1 MNAKIGRENMFSKH
15 PPPQVRF
22 WRDPG
27 YNYLE
32 ARYSRYKT
40 VSFPKHTHDTLSV
53 GIVEEGHGTFYS
65 QGQLRQIGPGDIA
78 LIPAGEVHACNP
90 QVDTG
95 WTYRMFYVDP
105 NWLRNLAEEN
115 TTSKRDIPNFS
126 IPLIQHPA
134 LFHALAQLHTVIESG
149 AGKLEKES
157 FIWATFSQLITDYSD
172 RKAQLSARYREP
184 HAVKIALD
192 YLTDNL
198 AANISLHELSSLS
211 GFSAYHFLRIFR
223 DTVGLPPHAYQ
234 TQLRINRAKKLLA
247 EGEDIVQV
255 AYDTGFTDQ
264 SHFSNKFKRLVGA
277 TPRQYKLAQGFN
289 A

>member
-1 MNAKIGRENMFSKH
+1 M
-15 PPPQVRF
+15 PPQVRF

-27 YNYLE
+27 YDYLE
-32 ARYSRYKT
+32 VRYSRYKT
-40 VSFPKHTHDTLSV
+40 ISFPKHTHDTLSV

-65 QGQLRQIGPGDIA
+65 QGQFRQIGPGDIA

-95 WTYRMFYVDP
+95 WTYRMFYIDP
-105 NWLRNLAEEN
+105 NWLRNLAEES
-115 TTSKRDIPNFS
+115 TKSKRDIPNFS

-134 LFHALAQLHTVIESG
+134 LFRSLAQLHNTIESS

-157 FIWATFSQLITDYSD
+157 SIYATFTQLIIGYSD
-172 RKAQLSARYREP
+172 RKSQRSRRYKKSQ
-184 HAVKIALD
+184 AIKLALD

-198 AANISLHELSSLS
+198 ADNISLNELSSLT
-211 GFSAYHFLRIFR
+211 GFSAYHFLRVFR

-247 EGEDIVQV
+247 DGKDIVQV

-264 SHFSNKFKRLVGA
+264 SHFSHKFKQLVGA
-277 TPRQYKLAQGFN
+277 TPRQYKLAQY
-289 A
+289 ATA